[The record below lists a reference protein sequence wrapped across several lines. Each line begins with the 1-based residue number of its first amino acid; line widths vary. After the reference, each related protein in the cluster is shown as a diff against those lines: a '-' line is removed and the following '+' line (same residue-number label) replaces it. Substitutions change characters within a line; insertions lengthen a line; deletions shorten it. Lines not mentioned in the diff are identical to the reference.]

1 MTVTVCR
8 LCNNLKALQGTRYGN
23 GQKFC
28 NVRRKNV
35 DASDL
40 NVPKE
45 HLCFEPIQVI
55 SDNEAKAN

>member
-1 MTVTVCR
+1 MDVTVCR

-28 NVRRKNV
+28 KVLRKNV
-35 DASDL
+35 GDQDL

-45 HLCFEPIQVI
+45 HQCFEPIQVI
-55 SDNEAKAN
+55 SDYETKTN